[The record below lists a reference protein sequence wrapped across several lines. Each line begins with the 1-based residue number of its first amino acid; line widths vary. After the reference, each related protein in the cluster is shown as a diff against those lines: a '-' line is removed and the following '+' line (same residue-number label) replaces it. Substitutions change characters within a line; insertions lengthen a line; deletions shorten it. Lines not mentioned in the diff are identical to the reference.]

1 MRCIIHVGKDV
12 FLAEKKCEEQEP
24 YKKVKPDAKM
34 KSALS
39 KLQKPV
45 DLLGILTQ
53 PPTTPQKIL
62 PCPYMKLNHP
72 LKPPHFGHD
81 S

>member
-1 MRCIIHVGKDV
+1 MSRRPSIMRCIIHAGKDV

-39 KLQKPV
+39 KL
-45 DLLGILTQ
+45 
-53 PPTTPQKIL
+53 
-62 PCPYMKLNHP
+62 
-72 LKPPHFGHD
+72 
-81 S
+81 